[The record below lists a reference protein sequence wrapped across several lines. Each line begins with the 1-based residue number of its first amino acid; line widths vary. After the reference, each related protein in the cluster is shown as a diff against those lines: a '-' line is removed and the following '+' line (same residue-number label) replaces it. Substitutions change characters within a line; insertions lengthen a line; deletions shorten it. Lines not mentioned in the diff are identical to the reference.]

1 MTAAQALKDI
11 KDRFREAGI
20 ESSALDAEIILA
32 RVLKTERY
40 RLITEREREL
50 TGLEQRKLEGLAVRR
65 LRGEPVAYITGIREF
80 YGLDFLVNPSVLI
93 PRPETELVVDLA
105 VYHAE
110 FQAEVL
116 DLCCGSGAI
125 AVALKHNRPD
135 LTVHASD
142 ISPEALRV
150 ARKNA
155 RSLLGTGRVHF
166 HQGDLFAPFGE
177 MTFDL
182 IISNPPYIDP
192 ACRESLQREL
202 SHEPEIALFAGEEG
216 RAVVRRIMEL
226 AGGHLREAGMVLLE
240 IGSEMAGF
248 VKEQGGGLGFDTT
261 VLSDYAGLPR
271 VAMLKKR

>member
-11 KDRFREAGI
+11 MDRFREAGI

-166 HQGDLFAPFGE
+166 HQ
-177 MTFDL
+177 
-182 IISNPPYIDP
+182 I
-192 ACRESLQREL
+192 
-202 SHEPEIALFAGEEG
+202 G
-216 RAVVRRIMEL
+216 RAHV
-226 AGGHLREAGMVLLE
+226 
-240 IGSEMAGF
+240 
-248 VKEQGGGLGFDTT
+248 
-261 VLSDYAGLPR
+261 
-271 VAMLKKR
+271 